1 MKRRDFI
8 SKSALSTLGT
18 MFVPSFLKAFE
29 QNSYQNNHNQYDLTN
44 LGDKIIVILQ
54 LSGGN
59 DGLNTVIPFKND
71 IYYQS
76 RPKIAIQKDKIL
88 PLTDEIGLNPAL
100 LGLKKLY
107 DEGLL
112 GIFNGVGYPSPDRSH
127 FRSMDIWHTASA
139 SNEYLQTG
147 WLGRYLDAQCDTKC
161 LPYQAIE
168 IDDTLSL
175 ALKGEKL
182 KALAMQ
188 DIHKFYRLTRS
199 KSLQKI
205 NDKNIIQTRTYQQTH
220 QQEHQHENVAYLYK
234 TLAETVSS
242 ADYINEKTTKA
253 VKTATNQAD
262 YPKNNFAPKL
272 KNIAQMI
279 NAGLETRVYYA
290 ELSGFDTHAG
300 QLNRQAKLHTDY
312 ADSVY
317 AFVQDLKKTGNLD
330 KTVILTFSEFGR
342 RVVENG
348 SGGTDHGTAN
358 NLFVIGGK
366 LKKAGIYNPMP
377 SLTDL
382 NEGDLKHNIDFRS
395 IYATVLE
402 KQLGQKHQHILGN
415 DFDILDFL

>member
-29 QNSYQNNHNQYDLTN
+29 QNSYQNSHEKYDLNN
-44 LGDKIIVILQ
+44 LNDKIIVILQ

-59 DGLNTVIPFKND
+59 DGLNTVIPYRND
-71 IYYQS
+71 IYYKS
-76 RPKIAIQKDKIL
+76 RPKIAISKDKIL

-112 GIFNGVGYPSPDRSH
+112 GIFNGVGYPEPDRSH

-147 WLGRYLDAQCDTKC
+147 WLGRYLDTQCDTKC
-161 LPYQAIE
+161 LPYNAIE

-188 DIHKFYRLTRS
+188 DVQKFYKLTRS
-199 KSLQKI
+199 KSLQKT
-205 NDKNIIQTRTYQQTH
+205 NQNQLQTH
-220 QQEHQHENVAYLYK
+220 QHEHQHENVAYLYK

-242 ADYINEKTTKA
+242 ADYINEKTTSLKKS
-253 VKTATNQAD
+253 VNNNQD

-290 ELSGFDTHAG
+290 ELTGFDTHVG
-300 QLNRQAKLHTDY
+300 QLIRQAKLHTDY

-342 RVVENG
+342 RVLENG
-348 SGGTDHGTAN
+348 SAGTDHGTAN

-382 NEGDLKHNIDFRS
+382 SDGDLKHNIDFRS
-395 IYATVLE
+395 IYATVLD
-402 KQLGQKHQHILGN
+402 KQLGQNHQHILGN
-415 DFDILDFL
+415 DFDMLDFL

>member
-18 MFVPSFLKAFE
+18 MFIPSFLKAFE
-29 QNSYQNNHNQYDLTN
+29 QNLYQNKNNQYDLEN
-44 LGDKIIVILQ
+44 LNDKIVVVLQ

-59 DGLNTVIPFKND
+59 DGLNTVIPFRND

-76 RPKIAIQKDKIL
+76 RPKIAIPKEKVL
-88 PLTDEIGLNPAL
+88 TLTDEIGLNPAL

-139 SNEYLQTG
+139 SDEYLRTG
-147 WLGRYLDAQCDTKC
+147 WLGRYLDAQCDKKC

-188 DIHKFYRLTRS
+188 DVQKFYRLTRS
-199 KSLQKI
+199 KSLQQI
-205 NDKNIIQTRTYQQTH
+205 NDKNIVQANLQTH

-242 ADYINEKTTKA
+242 ADYINEKTKKSTK
-253 VKTATNQAD
+253 TTNNQE
-262 YPKNNFAPKL
+262 YPKNGFAPKL

-290 ELSGFDTHAG
+290 ELSGFDTHVG

-330 KTVILTFSEFGR
+330 RTVILTFSEFGR
-342 RVVENG
+342 RVTENG

-366 LKKAGIYNPMP
+366 LKKAGILSPMP

-382 NEGDLKHNIDFRS
+382 NEGDLKHNVDFRS

-402 KQLGQKHQHILGN
+402 KQLGQNHQHILGK
-415 DFDILDFL
+415 DFDMLDFL